1 MAQKKAYSRYFI
13 ILQQDENGY
22 SLASDKLPSGYTK
35 LETKNDKCKI
45 SYYVQNLKKEHEP
58 YYMALICNKK
68 DAKKLIKLGMMNI
81 DDYGRAEI
89 THEYSVDNVAGSN
102 ISVDMVTGAAI
113 VKFVDTN
120 IISVMSGFSTTD
132 IPSDWKGFKV
142 IEVTRQ
148 LEESN
153 ENVSEDKSEP
163 KDVKKEKVEVIAEVI
178 KEDSRE
184 DKQEEKNIFEEY
196 EKKIEE
202 VKETAPIEEIREK
215 IREEIREELRREIIE
230 EVRKEVIDENKDKVV
245 EEADNRNEVKEESV
259 VKEELPVKEEVLV
272 REEKLEEEN
281 KINTKEE
288 SDEERVEESTEENRI
303 EVVEETAQRL
313 EGTTDKI
320 EEPAER
326 VEENFQ
332 NIEEPIKIEETL
344 EERAEIKEQEEDELK
359 AEENIQSN
367 IIDSDE
373 VRDKHKCKHEDKEKH
388 DDHKCKHEDKEKYDD
403 HECKHE
409 DKEKH
414 DDHECKHEGKD
425 KHDDHMC
432 KYEDKDKHDDHK
444 CKHEEKSEYH
454 DHKCDHYCHK
464 DYYDEYKQDY
474 DPEHDCPKGTLGDFF
489 KALAEEFEE
498 VKDACKEIK
507 KCKWYK
513 VPIKNLDELCNQTNY
528 NKYTVVYYPM
538 ISYYPYIKNHGYY
551 LLGYKYDST
560 GKMKYLVYGIPG
572 KKKKTEQPYGGKSGF
587 VTWVPVKPGEEREDD
602 MGHWLMFYDFR
613 TSTIVIPMK

>member
-102 ISVDMVTGAAI
+102 ISIDMVTGAAI

-153 ENVSEDKSEP
+153 ESVSEEKAEP
-163 KDVKKEKVEVIAEVI
+163 KDVKKEKAEVIAEVI
-178 KEDSRE
+178 KEESRE
-184 DKQEEKNIFEEY
+184 ERREEKNIFEEY

-202 VKETAPIEEIREK
+202 VKETAPVEESREK
-215 IREEIREELRREIIE
+215 I
-230 EVRKEVIDENKDKVV
+230 
-245 EEADNRNEVKEESV
+245 A
-259 VKEELPVKEEVLV
+259 
-272 REEKLEEEN
+272 EEKLEEEN
-281 KINTKEE
+281 KISTKEE

-303 EVVEETAQRL
+303 EAVEETAQRL
-313 EGTTDKI
+313 EGIADNI

-326 VEENFQ
+326 VEENFE
-332 NIEEPIKIEETL
+332 NIEEPIKVEETL
-344 EERAEIKEQEEDELK
+344 EERAEIKEQEEEEFK

-373 VRDKHKCKHEDKEKH
+373 VRDKHKCKHEDKDKH
-388 DDHKCKHEDKEKYDD
+388 KDHKCKHEDEDEDKHGD
-403 HECKHE
+403 HICKHE
-409 DKEKH
+409 DKDE
-414 DDHECKHEGKD
+414 
-425 KHDDHMC
+425 
-432 KYEDKDKHDDHK
+432 HDDHK
-444 CKHEEKSEYH
+444 CKHEEKSEYY

-464 DYYDEYKQDY
+464 DYYGEYKQEY

-489 KALAEEFEE
+489 KGIAEEFEE

-513 VPIKNLDELCNQTNY
+513 VTVKNLDELCNQTNY

-551 LLGYKYDST
+551 LLGYKYDSS

-572 KKKKTEQPYGGKSGF
+572 KKRKSEQPYGGKSGF
-587 VTWVPVKPGEEREDD
+587 VTWVPAKPGEEREDD